1 MSMSLIVWLIN
12 KCVKLL
18 DKCDATRE
26 RHTERNML
34 NVMDQEITIGCTKW
48 DRRWAD
54 ARVQMQH
61 PARAK
66 KQ

>member
-26 RHTERNML
+26 RNML

-48 DRRWAD
+48 DRRWAG

>member
-1 MSMSLIVWLIN
+1 MR
-12 KCVKLL
+12 
-18 DKCDATRE
+18 RE
-26 RHTERNML
+26 RETHTERNML

-48 DRRWAD
+48 NRRWAG